1 MEVSRSAYYEWLEAK
16 PSQRSSENELIS
28 EKIAIVFEAN
38 RGIYGRRRI
47 VASINHAQEKKVS
60 INRVAR
66 RMNKLKIAGYT
77 PPAFKRTTVPDAL
90 LDDSPTLVGKAA
102 VTRPNE
108 IWASDITYIGT
119 SEGWLYLRVI
129 IDLYSRKVVGWSARK
144 DMKVE
149 LLLEVFDKA
158 VRTRRL
164 VKPVIFHSDK
174 GGQYKAK
181 KYRRKLLR
189 HGFRQSRTG
198 EDHCFDN
205 AFAESFLGT
214 LKRELIRRKTFDSRA
229 SADAAI
235 FEYIEVFYN
244 RTRMHSSLGYQSPEG
259 FERNIA

>member
-1 MEVSRSAYYEWLEAK
+1 MDVSRSAYYEWLEAK
-16 PSQRSSENELIS
+16 PSQRSFENEMLS
-28 EKIAIVFEAN
+28 EKIAVIFEAN
-38 RGIYGRRRI
+38 RGVYGRRRI
-47 VASINHAQEKKVS
+47 AASINHGQEKKVS

-66 RMNKLKIAGYT
+66 RMSELKIAGYT

-90 LDDSPTLVGKAA
+90 LEDSPNLVGKAA

-108 IWASDITYIGT
+108 IWVSDITYIGT
-119 SEGWLYLRVI
+119 SEGWLYLCVI
-129 IDLYSRKVVGWSARK
+129 IDLYSRKVVGWSTRK

-149 LLLEVFDKA
+149 LLLEAFDKA
-158 VRTRRL
+158 LRTRRPAE
-164 VKPVIFHSDK
+164 PVIFHSDK

-181 KYRRKLLR
+181 KFRRKLLR
-189 HGFRQSRTG
+189 HGFRQSMTG

-205 AFAESFLGT
+205 AFAESFFGT
-214 LKRELIRRKTFDSRA
+214 LKTELIRRKIFDSRA
-229 SADAAI
+229 SAEAAI